1 MPKLVA
7 LLVLAAALSI
17 GACGVVPE
25 VGGVHPLVTI
35 EFHGGLCAGGA
46 ECSSSTYLNSDGTVT
61 GDTKPPNL
69 LGRMTPGVLARL
81 QAAIGQADFDA
92 IRSKPFTGTCPTA
105 FDGQE
110 AVFTFH
116 LSSGDVRL
124 AECEFE
130 LDQTSPLF
138 DAVGAALQA
147 GVGPSN

>member
-1 MPKLVA
+1 MPKLVPA
-7 LLVLAAALSI
+7 WWLVLALAV
-17 GACGVVPE
+17 GACSALPE
-25 VGGVHPLVTI
+25 IGGVHPLVTI
-35 EFHGGLCAGGA
+35 TFHGGLCADGA
-46 ECSSSTYLNSDGTVT
+46 ECASSTDLNSDGTVT
-61 GDTKPPNL
+61 GDAKPPNVM
-69 LGRMTPGVLARL
+69 GRMTPGVLAQL
-81 QAAIGQADFDA
+81 QAAIAAADFDA

-116 LSSGDVRL
+116 LASGDVRL

-138 DAVGAALQA
+138 DAVGAALAA

>member
-1 MPKLVA
+1 MSKLAVLSSIAIA
-7 LLVLAAALSI
+7 LLLGACSALPEI
-17 GACGVVPE
+17 GAVRS
-25 VGGVHPLVTI
+25 LVTV
-35 EFHGGLCAGGA
+35 EFHGGLCADGA
-46 ECSSSTYLNSDGTVT
+46 ECSSSTNLNSDGTVT
-61 GDTKPPNL
+61 GDAKPPNV
-69 LGRMTPGVLARL
+69 LGTMAPGVLARL
-81 QAAIGQADFDA
+81 QAAIAEADFDA

-116 LSSGDVRL
+116 VPSGDIRL

-130 LDQTSPLF
+130 LDQGSPLF